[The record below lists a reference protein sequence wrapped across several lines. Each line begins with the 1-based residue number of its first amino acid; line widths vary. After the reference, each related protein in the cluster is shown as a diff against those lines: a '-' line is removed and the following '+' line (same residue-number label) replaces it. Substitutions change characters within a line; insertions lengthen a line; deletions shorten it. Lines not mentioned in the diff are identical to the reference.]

1 MSCKGDGLPGLEHVH
16 RLSIWMLLGLL
27 LAGPA
32 WSGESS
38 EDTDRTVNYLVVDQK
53 TVPFQI
59 VEHGE
64 NRGGIVSDIV
74 AAIFQGTGYR
84 VVTRVL
90 PVNRLRLSVLEGKVH
105 HWVAFDSPAWN
116 SLSDKGE
123 MLPEPLFTT
132 HHIMLTCNP
141 DVPDHIDSINDLKG
155 LSVVTLRHFNYLSLD
170 RAETQGLIRSVPVDR
185 FDVGLKLVSLGRA
198 DGFIEMKSRL
208 QFHRQRLEDDASC
221 LREVDV
227 SRVIPDY
234 EIRLSIDRA
243 WPDEFKNLVAK
254 RLEILAGSGT
264 LKRIRERYVSG
275 D

>member
-1 MSCKGDGLPGLEHVH
+1 H